1 MNIKG
6 IIIIALIALIKSGLL
21 SAENG
26 YSVQIIG
33 EKVINQNN
41 KVVGSSISLITEFYI
56 PGTTMDLM
64 FYYTYSSP
72 DYEWDDGVSLDFP
85 EGVFVNDASVCAE
98 TGAQQLPF
106 NGESGDGALVTW
118 GNILGGSGFGGLR
131 SSGQFWVNVTI
142 SEDFADSLHVD
153 WFIAGDGFGADPNFA
168 QGSISLPRAL
178 DYDLEIADIQPTF
191 VMLGNNFVPVVTI
204 RNMGIYDAEAFSVE
218 LQVPGFDYTEQLHI
232 TDILVSG
239 QTVQI
244 LFPPYTPLQAMDYV
258 ATAIIT
264 NGGGE
269 DQSNDTLTVHGKVAP
284 LAEAYAINGFNLTY
298 NEIDLLTGNMIV
310 KGSVDPSQW
319 QMAEEFDGKNIYRI
333 NAHGSIGTVDHEG
346 NFYYLGD
353 MTGVPGWAGALA
365 WNWDNDMMYVVMQN
379 EQTDYSHICT
389 LDMETFELTEIG
401 VNTEL
406 ILGMDFANDGY
417 LYAVTF
423 QNNLLKIDPVTAET
437 TVVGPIGID
446 IVYPQDVSYDVETGL
461 LYTIASGFT
470 FSYFGTYDLNTG
482 AFQMI
487 KDMQS
492 IYYYTLVI
500 TKNPNDYIPVTFN
513 VDMSSATDFNAGIDH
528 VYISGSMNAWAEPG
542 TDDKY
547 LLSATGEDM
556 IYSVTFDLNKGN
568 FDYKYYINSG
578 WDGAE
583 WGDNIPGRTLEVVD
597 AAIVLNDVWGQHP
610 GEYYPVTF
618 HVDMSTA
625 LSFSEIS
632 DKVYLSGSMNEW
644 AEPGTDNYYLL
655 SHIGE
660 DLVYSTSIYL
670 GPGNYDYKFFINS
683 GWDGAEWGDD
693 IPDRSF
699 EVIDSDVVLYDVW
712 GDHQVT
718 IVNKLLHNLKIF
730 PNPTSDYIYI
740 ESDVVL
746 GKVQLYNLAGHMVF
760 SQKINKNDYRLNVS
774 DFQTG
779 LYLVRFSLFGG
790 EILTTRILIAR

>member
-1 MNIKG
+1 MNKKG
-6 IIIIALIALIKSGLL
+6 IFILVLIALMKSGLL
-21 SAENG
+21 NAENG

-33 EKVINQNN
+33 EKVINRNN

-72 DYEWDDGVSLDFP
+72 DNEWDDGVSLDFP
-85 EGVFVNDASVCAE
+85 EGVFVNDASVCTE

-106 NGESGDGALVTW
+106 NGESGDGAIISW
-118 GNILGGSGFGGLR
+118 GNMEGGSGMGGLR

-142 SEDFADSLHVD
+142 AEDFSDSLNVD

-168 QGSISLPRAL
+168 QGTISLPRAL
-178 DYDLEIADIQPTF
+178 DYDLGIADIKPTF
-191 VMLGNNFVPVVTI
+191 VVFGNDFVPVVTI
-204 RNMGIYDAEAFSVE
+204 RNMGMQDAEAFSVE
-218 LQVPGFDYTEQLHI
+218 LQVPEFNYTEQLYI
-232 TDILVSG
+232 TAPLVSG

-244 LFPPYTPLQAMDYV
+244 LFPTYIPLQAMDYV

-269 DQSNDTLTVHGKVAP
+269 DQSNDTLTVHGNVAP

-298 NEIDLLTGNMIV
+298 NEIDLLTGDLIE
-310 KGSVDPSQW
+310 KGSVDPGQW
-319 QMAEEFDGKNIYRI
+319 QMAEEFDGKNVYRI

-365 WNWDNDMMYVVMQN
+365 WNWDNDLMYVVMQN

-437 TVVGPIGID
+437 TIVGPIGID
-446 IVYPQDVSYDVETGL
+446 IVYPQDVSYDVETSL

-482 AFQMI
+482 TFQLI
-487 KDMQS
+487 KDMQGL
-492 IYYYTLVI
+492 YFYTLVI

-513 VDMSSATDFNAGIDH
+513 VDMSSATGFSAGIDH
-528 VYISGSMNAWAEPG
+528 VYISGSMNA
-542 TDDKY
+542 
-547 LLSATGEDM
+547 
-556 IYSVTFDLNKGN
+556 
-568 FDYKYYINSG
+568 
-578 WDGAE
+578 
-583 WGDNIPGRTLEVVD
+583 
-597 AAIVLNDVWGQHP
+597 
-610 GEYYPVTF
+610 
-618 HVDMSTA
+618 
-625 LSFSEIS
+625 
-632 DKVYLSGSMNEW
+632 W

-699 EVIDSDVVLYDVW
+699 EVVDSAVDLYDVW
-712 GDHQVT
+712 GDQVT
-718 IVNKLLHNLKIF
+718 NVSKLLQNLKIF
-730 PNPTSDYIYI
+730 PNPAVDHIYI
-740 ESDVVL
+740 TGTVVME
-746 GKVQLYNLAGHMVF
+746 KIQLFNLKGQIVYMQECTQNHY
-760 SQKINKNDYRLNVS
+760 ILNTS
-774 DFQTG
+774 G
-779 LYLVRFSLFGG
+779 LHSGFYLLQITSLEG
-790 EILTTRILIAR
+790 EIHTTRILIAR